1 MKAVRL
7 IEPQHP
13 LQLQNIPTPII
24 GANDVLVQSKGRRN
38 LPYRRTLQSRQIPSA
53 SIAKNTWP

>member
-7 IEPQHP
+7 IESSTST
-13 LQLQNIPTPII
+13 PTTKYPHSNHWRKRRS
-24 GANDVLVQSKGRRN
+24 GQSKGRRN